1 MPDSPTPANRFSMA
15 APALLFAVTAFGAV
29 LLAVSQFL
37 PLFHT
42 HVAGVRGAVAS
53 GSVGASHGYALLPMA
68 ALALVL
74 GFGVWRAHSRPALL
88 AIGVLG
94 LAGVVITLAHDLSAA
109 HARGLRL
116 VSGHYAQ
123 AANQAGVG
131 FYAETLGAMILLL
144 SCICGFILIG
154 APSAPRRDSAKR
166 KRTRRS
172 PEFES
177 GT

>member
-1 MPDSPTPANRFSMA
+1 MADPSPPTNRFSTA
-15 APALLFAVTAFGAV
+15 APALLFGLAAFGAV

-42 HVAGVRGAVAS
+42 HVAGVQGAVAS

-74 GFGVWRAHSRPALL
+74 GFGVWRAQSRPALL

-94 LAGVVITLAHDLSAA
+94 LAGIVITLAHDLSAA

-123 AANQAGVG
+123 AANQAALG
-131 FYAETLGAMILLL
+131 FYAETLGAMVLLL
-144 SCICGFILIG
+144 TCVCGFILIG
-154 APSAPRRDSAKR
+154 PPSTVRPDTVTRR
-166 KRTRRS
+166 RTRNS
-172 PEFES
+172 PELES